1 MKWFNDYLAP
11 LSLHAV
17 PIVQTIVRCCTYC
30 VYIIRSNS
38 RFIFN
43 APVPLFSFLAIK
55 KRCSDLED
63 DVIWW
68 IFVNFFS
75 VPPIIRPGV
84 WARSIAAP
92 LSFGLHQSLE
102 VTGPVSGYIEIK
114 TIQFLTVE
122 ILFTNK
128 SGGRYLIV
136 CC

>member
-17 PIVQTIVRCCTYC
+17 FIVQTIVRCCTYC

-43 APVPLFSFLAIK
+43 TPVPLFSFLAIK
-55 KRCSDLED
+55 QTVQWPRRWCDLMD
-63 DVIWW
+63 ICY
-68 IFVNFFS
+68 FFS

-128 SGGRYLIV
+128 SGGRYLIA
-136 CC
+136 CF